1 MRQEHGPC
9 RLKVGACLVEGGG
22 GAALVFARMRAR
34 IEAAI
39 PLPRISIVRVAAAD
53 RDGPHAHVTVKD
65 VPAFFAGIGGAS
77 AGECRHALS
86 KRDLGG
92 ESKPGGAEKPVAS
105 FRVGRSSPGRPYRR
119 ARNGLRR
126 QISLRRY
133 VLWRLEGDSLPT
145 RSRPRRSVRRQ
156 SRRHDRT
163 FAALDR
169 SDSGPCIRLD
179 RKNLKN
185 SHLDPAAG

>member
-1 MRQEHGPC
+1 MPINAAILLCGPIPLIAPLLKVGFGPMRQEHGPC

-65 VPAFFAGIGGAS
+65 VPAFFAGIGRAS

-105 FRVGRSSPGRPYRR
+105 FRVGGKLS
-119 ARNGLRR
+119 R
-126 QISLRRY
+126 Q
-133 VLWRLEGDSLPT
+133 
-145 RSRPRRSVRRQ
+145 
-156 SRRHDRT
+156 
-163 FAALDR
+163 AL
-169 SDSGPCIRLD
+169 
-179 RKNLKN
+179 
-185 SHLDPAAG
+185 